1 MVTLGTLSLQLA
13 FVLALAGIGI
23 SIYSRKQQN
32 QALMEVSNRIVL
44 GVGALVTIAVVIL
57 LRNLVVSNFQ
67 VEYVAQYTSRNTP
80 LPYKFTALWA
90 GQDGSLLFWTWILS
104 IYATV
109 AVLQNRKHNLNL
121 LPYAITT
128 ILVVQIFF
136 LLLVNFVANPFHLV
150 PAGFSIPDGQ
160 GLNPQLQNPGMMIH
174 PPMLYLGYIGFTIP
188 FAFAMSAM
196 LTGKLDN
203 LWITSTRR
211 WTLFAWLCLGVGI
224 TLGGKW
230 AYVELGW
237 GGYWAW
243 DPVENASL
251 MPWLI
256 GTGFLHS
263 VIIQEKKNM
272 LRVWNMVL
280 IMLAFFLSIFGTFL
294 TRSGVISSVHSFTAS
309 SIGPFFAGFM
319 VLIIVA
325 SVSLLL
331 LRLDVLK
338 TRNKLESLT
347 SRESSFLFNN
357 LIFLGICFSVL
368 WGTMFPVISEAVQGA
383 KITVGP
389 PFFNQVNVPIGLVLL
404 MLTGVGPLLAWRRTS
419 LESFKRNFLIPI
431 ALALIAAPVFWMAG
445 VRSLYPFVS
454 AVLIVFVGSSIIQEF
469 WKGMTA
475 RHRMTGENYAR
486 SLVNMTLKNKSRFGG
501 YIVHL
506 AIVFYFIGFTGS
518 AFNKEIEKTLLPGE
532 AMHSGMY
539 TFVYDDYQ
547 QLNRPNHTAQV
558 VEINV
563 LKNGR
568 PYGKMYPEKRMYF
581 RSNQPNTEVD
591 IIQTWRE
598 DLYATLAGVTGDD
611 NRATIRMYINPLVRW
626 IWVGGAILAFGTIIA
641 MLPTKPRTRSDKT
654 KTSDKTS

>member
-1 MVTLGTLSLQLA
+1 MTTLGTIALQLA
-13 FVLALAGIGI
+13 FLLALTGIFTAVYG
-23 SIYSRKQQN
+23 RLQRRED
-32 QALMEVSNRIVL
+32 LMELANRVVI
-44 GVGALVTIAVVIL
+44 GVGVLLTIAVIAL
-57 LRNLVVSNFQ
+57 LRELIVSNFRI
-67 VEYVAQYTSRNTP
+67 EYVAQYTSKNTP

-90 GQDGSLLFWTWILS
+90 GQDGSLLFWSWILS
-104 IYATV
+104 MYAVV
-109 AVLQNRKHNLNL
+109 AVLQNRKHNLTL
-121 LPYAITT
+121 LPYAVATVLT
-128 ILVVQIFF
+128 VQLFF
-136 LLLVNFVANPFHLV
+136 LLLNNFVANPFQQV
-150 PAGFSIPDGQ
+150 PAGFTVADGQ
-160 GLNPQLQNPGMMIH
+160 GLNPQLQNPGMMVH

-251 MPWLI
+251 MPWLT
-256 GTGFLHS
+256 GTAFLHS

-280 IMLAFFLSIFGTFL
+280 IMLTFFLAIFGTFL

-309 SIGPFFAGFM
+309 SIGPFFAGFLG
-319 VLIIVA
+319 VIILISVTLLII
-325 SVSLLL
+325 
-331 LRLDVLK
+331 RLDVLK
-338 TRNKLESLT
+338 TRNKLESLS

-368 WGTMFPVISEAVQGA
+368 WGTMFPLVSEAVQGT

-404 MLTGVGPLLAWRRTS
+404 LLVGIGPLLAWRRTS
-419 LESFKRNFLIPI
+419 FQSFKRNFIIPI
-431 ALALIAAPVFWMAG
+431 GLSVVAAPVFWFSG
-445 VRSLYPFVS
+445 VRSLYPFVA

-469 WKGMTA
+469 WKGVTA
-475 RHRMTGENYAR
+475 RRRMTGENPFRA
-486 SLVNMTLKNKSRFGG
+486 LVNMTLKNKSRFGG

-518 AFNKEIEKTLLPGE
+518 AFNVEVERTVKPGE
-532 AMHSGMY
+532 SLKAGMFSFEY
-539 TFVYDDYQ
+539 QDYEQ
-547 QLNRPNHTAQV
+547 IRRPNHMAQIV
-558 VEINV
+558 QLGVFKDGEH
-563 LKNGR
+563 
-568 PYGKMYPEKRMYF
+568 YGTLYPEKRMYS

-598 DLYATLAGVTGDD
+598 DLYATLAGVQGDD
-611 NRATIRMYINPLVRW
+611 NVATVRIYVNPLVQW
-626 IWVGGAILAFGTIIA
+626 IWIGGAVLAFGTIIA
-641 MLPTKPRTRSDKT
+641 MIPTKPRIKDAGNSE
-654 KTSDKTS
+654 